1 MVQQGEMVEHQTAHI
16 ALEADV
22 GYGVLEILGGG
33 RSISA
38 LCCKRAAKTAYR
50 DGFVHDQL
58 SAIDRDPGDA
68 VRYRHLVDQGT
79 VGVPERLQVLYRFG
93 VIGQLR
99 QIHGAQRLQMAPR
112 ERERRENKMHHISS
126 VTVSPCGRRRCRRR
140 RRHRPRF
147 YKRGE
152 GDSEQQQASKRDEYG
167 IEEKC
172 YLPNVFV
179 FRFVCFCCHPF
190 YLGRW
195 R

>member
-1 MVQQGEMVEHQTAHI
+1 MGALVMVQQGEMVEHQTAHI

-22 GYGVLEILGGG
+22 GYGVLEIWSGG

-68 VRYRHLVDQGT
+68 VRDRHLVDQGT
-79 VGVPERLQVLYRFG
+79 VGVPERLQVLYRFR

-112 ERERRENKMHHISS
+112 EREERTKCIILVRLRCPLAVVAAAAAAIVPGFTKGGGGFRTTTSKQTRR
-126 VTVSPCGRRRCRRR
+126 VR
-140 RRHRPRF
+140 
-147 YKRGE
+147 
-152 GDSEQQQASKRDEYG
+152 
-167 IEEKC
+167 
-172 YLPNVFV
+172 
-179 FRFVCFCCHPF
+179 
-190 YLGRW
+190 
-195 R
+195 